1 MSVFEGKLASM
12 RGFLTGF
19 FLLVCLFCEA
29 RGLAAGLRAG
39 AAVVDITP
47 REVPVIVNGGFLS
60 REVRIILDRLS
71 CRSIALSSKG
81 ETIVIAV
88 VDNCMIPTELCDEAK
103 RLAAAKIGISPEK
116 ILICATHT
124 HSAPSVMDLCL
135 GTDLDQ
141 KYTAFLPGRIA
152 QSIVQAHG
160 AMRPAR
166 AGWTVFDGSKFT
178 KPRRW
183 VLWPGN
189 GVDPFGNKTIRA
201 NMHPG
206 YQNPA
211 STGESGPTDP
221 WFTLF
226 SVVSLD
232 GSPLALLGNF
242 AMHYFSGH
250 AGISADY
257 FGKYC
262 RELTQRSGSKEN
274 TYVVALSQGTSGDV
288 WRADYRKSRG
298 QSEISMKDYVAGLA
312 DLTEQALATIEYHD
326 DLPLKMEEV
335 RMTIKRRVPDSKRL
349 EWARSVVSKTPDG
362 KPRNR
367 AEVYAR
373 QAIHLHEQPEAEV
386 VLQAIKA
393 GDFCITAMPNE
404 VYALTG
410 LKLKALSPITTTM
423 NIELA
428 NGAEGYIP
436 PAEQYFLGGYT
447 TWPSV
452 TAGLETAAEG
462 KITSTLLDML
472 ERLSGKK
479 RKTYFEPRGNF
490 ARAIERMR
498 PLKIWPLGGL
508 EPGKDFE
515 PGILCHLPGV
525 SGAGFPDEHKSRSAH
540 FAGGRVVTEANVGDE
555 YSVSLWFWNG
565 LRTDARPVT
574 GYFFSRGETDHPLAP
589 GDHVGVGG
597 TAHARGRLI
606 VFNGNQENQLLEG
619 KQLLS
624 KDRWYHL
631 VFVRRGMHVEAYI
644 DGRKEIGGT
653 LKPTYGEAND
663 IFIGG
668 RNDNFANF
676 EGRLD
681 EVALF
686 DRALSSA
693 EVGALFESAE
703 ITRLPES
710 LPLPAEQSLRKV
722 HVPKGF
728 KAELV
733 AAEPLVMD
741 PVAIDWAADGSIW
754 VAEMADYPSAENGH
768 SGRIVRLIDVNG
780 DHRPDHREVFIDGVN
795 YPTGVMAWGEGVI
808 VTAGGEIFF
817 AKDHDGDGR
826 ADERQIW
833 FTGFMQGNQQL
844 RVNGLRLGIDDW
856 IYCASGGHHAGFGV
870 NTLIKCTKSGKEV
883 KLGARD
889 FRFRPDGSFEPV
901 SGPSQFGR
909 VRDDDGNW
917 FGVQNAHPL
926 WHYVLDDRYLG
937 RNPDVPAP
945 DPRKMLRGR
954 QPAVFAASKA
964 QKRFHGFDHVGRY
977 TSACGIS
984 IYRDNVLFP
993 RAEGRLIAFTCEPFS
1008 NLVQRHM
1015 LVADEYSFKAQR
1027 APDGD
1032 LDFFASEDRWCRPVM
1047 SRTAPDGSLWVV
1059 DMYRYMIEHPQWLPP
1074 EGKQELRSHYYS
1086 GQGKGRIYR
1095 IIKVG
1100 EKHPWRQ
1107 VSSDSPNGIAR
1118 DMADRKSFREGNRQ
1132 TWDLQRIESAI
1143 RSDNSGLRR
1152 LGLRMSETLP
1162 VIPQGLLD
1170 AVDDDDAK
1178 IRLQAAFSLG
1188 EFGDKKAGMALV
1200 KLARRDGAN
1209 PYMAAAVL
1217 SSAVPHFE
1225 ALVSASNDLSQAL
1238 VLGLMKMSGN
1248 EPEATETIIEGI
1260 LSGREGAVKWRMLS
1274 EAPTAWKRKVTP
1286 LAYEAAADE
1295 AKNDAERIAAMNLL
1309 DKAGIALATQFL
1321 DVQRSPQLQVAA
1333 IRLLGRMHKEKRII
1347 DQWQHLGPAAREAV
1361 EEVLLS
1367 RESSVDQLLL
1377 GLEADRIQSAEISA
1391 VSRQRLLAH
1400 KNVPI
1405 QSRARKLFGGWVDE
1419 DRAKVVQSYRSAISI
1434 KGDPAKGRD
1443 HFLARCATCH
1453 QLGNLGRGIG
1463 PDLKTIT
1470 NRSREDLLVSL
1481 LDPSRSVE
1489 PRFLSYHAM
1498 LNEGESLYGMIVT
1511 ETANSIVM
1519 KLMDGSD
1526 RIIAR
1531 SALKKIIGSGQSAM
1545 PPGLETGLELSDVAD
1560 LLAFLQQQLAGD

>member
-1 MSVFEGKLASM
+1 M
-12 RGFLTGF
+12 RGLIIGG
-19 FLLVCLFCEA
+19 FLLVC
-29 RGLAAGLRAG
+29 GLHGSSSFAAGLKAG

-60 REVRIILDRLS
+60 REVRIIADRLN
-71 CRSIALSSKG
+71 CRSIALSSRG

-88 VDNCMIPTELCDEAK
+88 VDNCMIPTGLCDEAK
-103 RLAAAKIGISPEK
+103 RLAAAKTGIAPEK

-135 GTDLDQ
+135 GTDLDK
-141 KYTAFLPGRIA
+141 KYTAFLPARIA
-152 QSIVQAHG
+152 QSIIQAHA
-160 AMRPAR
+160 AMRPAK
-166 AGWTVFDGSKFT
+166 AGWAVFDGSKYT

-183 VLWPGN
+183 VVWPGK

-211 STGESGPTDP
+211 GTGESGPTDP

-262 RELTQRSGSKEN
+262 RELTERSGAKN
-274 TYVVALSQGTSGDV
+274 NAYVVALSQGTSGDV
-288 WRADYRKSRG
+288 WRADYRKTRG
-298 QSEISMKDYVAGLA
+298 ESQISMKDYVAGLA
-312 DLTEQALATIEYHD
+312 DLTEQALAGIEYHD
-326 DLPLKMEEV
+326 ELPLKMDEV
-335 RMTIKRRVPDSKRL
+335 RMAIKRRVPDSKRL
-349 EWARSVVSKTPDG
+349 EWARAVVGKMPGG

-367 AEVYAR
+367 PEVYAK
-373 QAIHLHEQPEAEV
+373 QAIHLHENPEAEV
-386 VLQAIKA
+386 VLQAIRA

-410 LKLKALSPITTTM
+410 LKLKALSPFATTM

-436 PAEQYFLGGYT
+436 PAEQHFLGGYT

-452 TAGLETAAEG
+452 TAGLEVAAEG
-462 KITSTLLDML
+462 KITATLLGML
-472 ERLSGKK
+472 ERLSEKK
-479 RKTYFEPRGNF
+479 RKTYMELRGGF
-490 ARAIERMR
+490 ARAIERLR
-498 PLKIWPLGGL
+498 PLKSWSLGDL
-508 EPGKDFE
+508 EPGEEFE
-515 PGILCHLPGV
+515 PGVLCHLPGV
-525 SGAGFPDEHKSRSAH
+525 SGTGFPEQHKSRSAH
-540 FAGGRVVTEANVGDE
+540 FAGGRVVTKANLGDE
-555 YSVSLWFWNG
+555 YSVSMWFWNG

-574 GYFFSRGETDHPLAP
+574 GYFFSRGEADNTAAP

-606 VFNGNQENQLLEG
+606 IFNGNQENKLLEG
-619 KQLLS
+619 KQVLS

-631 VFVRRGMHVEAYI
+631 VFVRRGEHVEAYLN
-644 DGRKEIGGT
+644 GRKEIGGT
-653 LKPTYGEAND
+653 LKPTYGKAD
-663 IFIGG
+663 DVFIGG

-681 EVALF
+681 EAALF
-686 DRALSSA
+686 NRTLSPV
-693 EVGALFESAE
+693 EVGALFESAG
-703 ITRLPES
+703 IVRSPDS
-710 LPLPAEQSLRKV
+710 LPLPAKQSLRKV

-768 SGRIVRLIDVNG
+768 AGRIVRLIDVDG
-780 DHRPDHREVFIDGVN
+780 DHRPDQRQVFIDGVN
-795 YPTGVMAWGEGVI
+795 YPTGVMAWGKGVI

-817 AKDHDGDGR
+817 AEDHDNDGR
-826 ADERQIW
+826 ADERQTW
-833 FTGFMQGNQQL
+833 FTDFMQGNQQL
-844 RVNGLRLGIDDW
+844 RVNGLRWGLDGW

-870 NTLIKCTKSGKEV
+870 NTLIKCTKTGKEV

-977 TSACGIS
+977 TSACGIA

-993 RAEGRLIAFTCEPFS
+993 RSEGKLIAFTCEPFS
-1008 NLVQRHM
+1008 NLVQRHT
-1015 LVADEYSFKAQR
+1015 LLAEGFSFTAQR
-1027 APDGD
+1027 APDGK

-1074 EGKQELRSHYYS
+1074 EGKRELKPHYYS

-1095 IIKVG
+1095 VSKVG
-1100 EKHPWRQ
+1100 ARHPWRPAE
-1107 VSSDSPNGIAR
+1107 SDSPNGIAR
-1118 DMADRKSFREGNRQ
+1118 DIAGRESFRNGTRQ
-1132 TWDLQRIESAI
+1132 TWDVNRIESALK
-1143 RSDNSGLRR
+1143 SDSPGLRR

-1162 VIPQGLLD
+1162 VLNSGLLD
-1170 AVDDDDAK
+1170 AANDPDAK
-1178 IRLQAAFSLG
+1178 VRLQAAFSLG
-1188 EFGDKKAGMALV
+1188 EFEDDQAGGALV
-1200 KLARRDGAN
+1200 DIARRDGSN

-1217 SSAVPHFE
+1217 SSAVPHYKALVAAAGDLSE
-1225 ALVSASNDLSQAL
+1225 ALVI
-1238 VLGLMKMSGN
+1238 GLMKMSIN
-1248 EPEATETIIEGI
+1248 DPEAAGKITKS
-1260 LSGREGAVKWRMLS
+1260 LLAGRKGEVKWRILA
-1274 EAPTAWKRKVTP
+1274 EAPSAWRRHVGS
-1286 LAYEAAADE
+1286 LALEAAADE
-1295 AKNDAERIAAMNLL
+1295 TKSDTERVAAMDLL
-1309 DKAGIALATQFL
+1309 GKAGIDLAMKLLSAQHSL
-1321 DVQRSPQLQVAA
+1321 QLQAAA
-1333 IRLLGRMHKEKRII
+1333 IRLLGRINEEKRMM
-1347 DQWQHLGPAAREAV
+1347 DQWQYLGPAGRNAV

-1367 RESSVDQLLL
+1367 REGAVDQLLS
-1377 GLEADRIQSAEISA
+1377 GLEAGTIQPSEISA
-1391 VSRQRLLAH
+1391 GSRQRLLAN
-1400 KNVPI
+1400 KAAPL
-1405 QSRARKLFGGWVDE
+1405 QERARKLFRHVADN
-1419 DRAKVVQSYRSAISI
+1419 DRARVVKAFRSALSI
-1434 KGDPAKGRD
+1434 QGDPDRGRD

-1453 QLGNLGRGIG
+1453 QLGELGRGIG

-1489 PRFLSYHAM
+1489 PRYLGYNAM
-1498 LNEGESLYGMIVT
+1498 LHEGESVYGMIVT

-1519 KLMDGSD
+1519 KLMDGSE

-1531 SALKKIIGSGQSAM
+1531 PVLKAILSTGKSAM
-1545 PPGLETGLELSDVAD
+1545 PAGLEAGMEHSDMAD